1 MNEVFYTAKPIC
13 TRVFNTSFIEFPE
26 ATKEIGL
33 ALSVIFT
40 EKASDGM
47 NLNLRFRE
55 GLESWDI
62 ICPNPSIADAMRNS
76 VTRYDGP
83 LEFETLTINKF
94 LQDLFVKFYPEDKV
108 VRKSHLL
115 KYLATIWKNIYP
127 DQRDSFFHQAFNVF
141 TDLRSFTLNP
151 TLIED
156 ILEHYDDVVAGAIR
170 YFWKIVESENL
181 IDEHQAYQNIL
192 DALSDPSFRDHGEL
206 FSRGLI
212 FTGFTH
218 LSGNQ
223 VELLKFIG
231 KYTDVILPI
240 PAEVMKDSLRTDWVD
255 WVKTQADIIEEKEAH
270 KFVTPLK
277 RYTFARGQG
286 NLIFNELFKKEGKG
300 NILFVNSSIGMKEV
314 LEVPSRHSFYKSEL
328 DLFNGLLKKTVES
341 LEENFLKHLGDTAQA
356 QEMKSYLSELQKS
369 IVVKK
374 NKSMKDFL
382 EIKLLGAFVKEID
395 DWAELSEIN
404 ERISNFDM
412 QILIEM
418 TKLNLPRS
426 FNIPILEDVN
436 HSILSLKELYQID
449 LNSKNYIF
457 ADAGHDLSMGGA
469 TQYPK
474 DVQEILISLGP
485 MRRKGL
491 DLLFYISQLKEILAS
506 SNSTLL
512 LESGLEKHDPTWS
525 HLLANFEV
533 QDQDSSIN
541 RDKIELADEV
551 INLTNFKEVEKLSPT
566 RMQSYLECP
575 RKYYYQY
582 ILKLGAEPE
591 KVGAVDSRVLGDIEH
606 KVVQIYLRDAHPWDE
621 KVFDEILN
629 NTLDTDLP
637 SYYKEDSTLYDEIYA
652 EVRFFAKQSI
662 HELLKLRNIDP
673 DIVFEVERK
682 MESEEAIGS
691 ADVMAFSKKMGPIL
705 LDLKRSSGSIPVKA
719 EVESLKKI
727 QLWYYL
733 NFSLGK
739 DVLPE
744 SYALMGYINLSDPD
758 NSLVFYQDPDIN
770 MKLSEEEFLSGNSLV
785 PFKED
790 IRTYLELFQEMYSST
805 LKRMNIDKDFKIN
818 PETSASCNYCPGA
831 AICSRKIE
839 GVS

>member
-1 MNEVFYTAKPIC
+1 M
-13 TRVFNTSFIEFPE
+13 
-26 ATKEIGL
+26 

-47 NLNLRFRE
+47 NLNLNLRE
-55 GLESWDI
+55 ELENWDI
-62 ICPNPSIADAMRNS
+62 ICPNPSIADAMRSS
-76 VTRYDGP
+76 VARYQGP
-83 LEFETLTINKF
+83 LHFETHTINKF
-94 LQDLFVKFYPEDKV
+94 LQDLFVKFYPEQSV
-108 VRKSHLL
+108 VRKSYLL

-156 ILEHYDDVVAGAIR
+156 ILEHYDEVVAGAIR

-181 IDEHQAYQNIL
+181 VDEHQAYQNIL
-192 DALSDPSFRDHGEL
+192 NALSDPRFQDHGEL
-206 FSRGLI
+206 FAKGI
-212 FTGFTH
+212 MFTGFTH

-240 PAEVMKDSLRTDWVD
+240 PAEVMKESLRTDWVD
-255 WVKTQADIIEEKEAH
+255 WVKTQADTIDEKEPH
-270 KFVTPLK
+270 RFQTPLK

-286 NLIFNELFKKEGKG
+286 NLVFNDLFEKEGNG
-300 NILFVNSSIGMKEV
+300 NILFINSSIGMKEI
-314 LEVPSRHSFYKSEL
+314 LEVPSRHNFYKSEL
-328 DLFNGLLKKTVES
+328 DLFDGLMKKTVEQI
-341 LEENFLKHLGDTAQA
+341 EERFLKNLGDSAQA
-356 QEMKSYLSELQKS
+356 EDIISYLNSQQREITIKP
-369 IVVKK
+369 
-374 NKSMKDFL
+374 NKSLKDFL
-382 EIKLLGAFVKEID
+382 EIKLLGTFAREIE
-395 DWAELSEIN
+395 DWAELSQIN
-404 ERISNFDM
+404 EVIANFDM

-426 FNIPILEDVN
+426 FNIPVLKEVK
-436 HSILSLKELYQID
+436 HSILSLKEMYQMD
-449 LNSKNYIF
+449 LGEKNYIF

-474 DVQEILISLGP
+474 DVQEILITLGP

-491 DLLFYISQLKEILAS
+491 DLLFYISQIKELLAS
-506 SNSTLL
+506 ENSTLL
-512 LESGLEKHDPTWS
+512 LESGLEKHDSTWS
-525 HLLANFEV
+525 HLLADFEV
-533 QDQDSSIN
+533 QDQQSSIK
-541 RDKIELADEV
+541 REKIAIKSEEIDLSS
-551 INLTNFKEVEKLSPT
+551 FSGVEKLSPT

-582 ILKLGAEPE
+582 ILKLGAEPD
-591 KVGAVDSRVLGDIEH
+591 KVEAVDSRVLGDIEH
-606 KVVQIYLRDAHPWDE
+606 KVVQDYLKDDHPWSEEIFE
-621 KVFDEILN
+621 KILDD
-629 NTLDTDLP
+629 TLNKEMP
-637 SYYKEDSTLYDEIYA
+637 SYYHEDKALYDEIYA

-673 DIVFEVERK
+673 EIRFEVERK
-682 MESEEAIGS
+682 MESDEAIGS
-691 ADVMAFSKKMGPIL
+691 ADVIGFSKKMGPIL
-705 LDLKRSSGSIPVKA
+705 LDLKRSSGSIPLKA
-719 EVESLKKI
+719 EVEDLKKI

-744 SYALMGYINLSDPD
+744 SYALMGYINLSDPE

-770 MKLSEEEFLSGNSLV
+770 GKLMGAGFLSQEALV

-790 IRTYLELFQEMYSST
+790 IRTYLASFQELYAKT
-805 LKRMNIDKDFKIN
+805 LNGMNVEKNFEIN
-818 PETSASCNYCPGA
+818 PESASSCNYCPGA
-831 AICSRKIE
+831 AICSRKIK
-839 GVS
+839 GVK